1 MFGWLTLHVLALLLV
16 AVQFGG
22 ILLFAAMVTPLV
34 FRHLPAETA
43 ALFLRGVFPVYY
55 RVMGILA
62 LVAALP
68 LVPGQSYMGEISALV
83 AVALG
88 YVVLNTILRPAAEK
102 ARDENRRGAFRRL
115 HRLSVAVHLVQ
126 FAVISVVLVRLAQ

>member
-1 MFGWLTLHVLALLLV
+1 MFDWFTLHVLAVLVV

-22 ILLFAAMVTPLV
+22 ILLFAAMFTPLV
-34 FRHLPAETA
+34 FRNLPAETA
-43 ALFLRGVFPVYY
+43 ASFLHSVFPVYY

-88 YVVLNTILRPAAEK
+88 YVVLNTIVRPAANK
-102 ARDENRRGAFRRL
+102 ARDEDRRGAFRQL
-115 HRLSVAVHLVQ
+115 HRLSVAIHLVQ
-126 FAVISVVLVRLAQ
+126 FAVISVVLVRLIQ